1 MKKVSILFV
10 ALMGMVAASC
20 SNDES
25 LGSSVNLSSEQNAQ
39 APVTVRV
46 ADFSVSQEEF
56 PDVQGTR
63 GTTRAA
69 QSAEAYTGVKA
80 ITLAFYKGSTE
91 AYKVTQLK
99 GSLEEGETFGEFS
112 LSLPMGSY
120 TMVVLGH
127 GLNDGEPAV
136 TLTSP
141 TTATFGEYPARET
154 FAYTQAVNITNSDAV
169 DVSATLNRIISKLHV
184 VSSDNRTS
192 DAVKVRMTFAAGGKA
207 FNPTTGAA
215 TSDTGFSNTVTT
227 STAAGVASLSNSYLF
242 LATDE
247 QTMDVTIE
255 TLDADDNVLFSKTVE
270 DVPFKRNRVTKLTG
284 KMYSDADVSGAFQL
298 ETAWI
303 DQYEDTF

>member
-25 LGSSVNLSSEQNAQ
+25 LDSSVNSSNEQV
-39 APVTVRV
+39 PVTVRV
-46 ADFSVSQEEF
+46 AGFSVTQEDFSGS
-56 PDVQGTR
+56 

-69 QSAEAYTGVKA
+69 QAAADYDGVKA
-80 ITLAFYKGSTE
+80 LTLAFYNGSTE

-99 GSLEEGETFGEFS
+99 GSLEEGETFGVFN
-112 LSLPMGSY
+112 LSLPLGSY

-136 TLTSP
+136 TLTGP
-141 TTATFGEYPARET
+141 TVATFGDYPARET

-184 VSSDNRTS
+184 VSSDNRTAE
-192 DAVKVRMTFAAGGKA
+192 AVKVRMTFAAGGKA
-207 FNPTTGAA
+207 FNPTTGLA

-255 TLDADDNVLFSKTVE
+255 TLDADGAVMFSKTVE
-270 DVPFKRNRVTKLTG
+270 DVPFQRNRVTKLTG
-284 KMYSDADVSGAFQL
+284 AMYTNSSVAGTFQL